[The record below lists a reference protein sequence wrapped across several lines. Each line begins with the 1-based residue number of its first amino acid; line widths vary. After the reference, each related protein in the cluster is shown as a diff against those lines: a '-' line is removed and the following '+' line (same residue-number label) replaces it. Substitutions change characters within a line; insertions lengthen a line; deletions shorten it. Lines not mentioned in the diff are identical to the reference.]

1 MLAACPITTPLM
13 SLSCQQPDSVP
24 SYFEHQVRK
33 TQGRGFGLFALEDM
47 EKDRF
52 VIEYMGE
59 VVNKK
64 QYEKRRHQY
73 EVEHNTYFM
82 SLRTEPNFGKEHL
95 RCNALVSLLSP
106 SPSPSPSPSLHPC
119 LSNFSPHYLSHLFF
133 LSLSFSFTCRQ
144 FARPRSDVI
153 V

>member
-1 MLAACPITTPLM
+1 MSSAPPASAPAKRLAPTKSFKSASMQAQRWVAQELDLFCSCAPLHHTAEARAALLA
-13 SLSCQQPDSVP
+13 SLDAFYAGSMTLCHCV
-24 SYFEHQVRK
+24 FHNQVRK

-82 SLRTEPNFGKEHL
+82 SLRTEPNFGEEPL
-95 RCNALVSLLSP
+95 RCKVLGFRVEG
-106 SPSPSPSPSLHPC
+106 
-119 LSNFSPHYLSHLFF
+119 
-133 LSLSFSFTCRQ
+133 
-144 FARPRSDVI
+144 
-153 V
+153 